1 MSTVGGAAAMP
12 AMDPI
17 APAQP
22 RTMSIAA
29 RVFLT
34 LCVLAGLMVG
44 ILKPAEPADPAN
56 MFGQH
61 MGALIFLLGIPV
73 LIAFIFAGRKKV
85 RHPNRFV
92 LIFCAISGLFT
103 LANAATL
110 FTFETSEA
118 RFSRLMR
125 EAAGVQPVAHKGFPR
140 QQRFDNEVREQYR
153 ILLQQ
158 NRDYTEAVRTLD
170 VSKMKLL
177 GQAESFVVPETS
189 REGLDQLHA
198 AYNLDMSEA
207 QKLSD
212 VMASIRHILEIDAS
226 SPAEREEV
234 LKSFDSTYSV
244 QISTRQHTLAAE
256 KAWVD
261 AVDDSHAYAKA
272 NSASITMRDERLH
285 VSNPVVLSE
294 LNIKIRTQNAQR
306 EAFLKLEHEVEQSRA
321 AGLEKMGLSTK
332 DVGGK

>member
-1 MSTVGGAAAMP
+1 MP
-12 AMDPI
+12 GMDPI
-17 APAQP
+17 GPPQP

-34 LCVLAGLMVG
+34 LCVLAGLVVG
-44 ILKPAEPADPAN
+44 IFKPAEPADPAN

-61 MGALIFLLGIPV
+61 LGALIFLLGLPA
-73 LIAFIFAGRKKV
+73 LIAFIFAGRRKV

-92 LIFCAISGLFT
+92 VIFCVLSGFFT
-103 LANAATL
+103 LANAASML
-110 FTFETSEA
+110 TFETPEA
-118 RFSRLMR
+118 RFTRLMR
-125 EAAGVQPVAHKGFPR
+125 EAAGFQPEAHKGFPR
-140 QQRFDNEVREQYR
+140 QQRFDNEIRQQYR

-170 VSKMKLL
+170 VSKTKLL

-189 REGLDQLHA
+189 QEGLDQLHA
-198 AYNLDMSEA
+198 AYNLDVSEA

-226 SPAEREEV
+226 SPAAREEV
-234 LKSFDSTYSV
+234 LKSFDGTYSV

-256 KAWVD
+256 KSWVD

-272 NSASITMRDERLH
+272 HQASIKMQDGRL
-285 VSNPVVLSE
+285 VVLNPVVLSE

-306 EAFLKLEHEVEQSRA
+306 EAFLKLNHELEQSQA
-321 AGLEKMGLSTK
+321 AALQKAGLTRK

>member
-1 MSTVGGAAAMP
+1 MP

-17 APAQP
+17 GPPQP
-22 RTMSIAA
+22 RTMSITA
-29 RVFLT
+29 RVFLV
-34 LCVLAGLMVG
+34 LCVLAGLAVG
-44 ILKPAEPADPAN
+44 ILKPAEPANPAE
-56 MFGQH
+56 MFGEH
-61 MGALIFLLGIPV
+61 LGALIFLLGFPA
-73 LIAFIFAGRKKV
+73 LIAFIFAGRRKV

-92 LIFCAISGLFT
+92 LIFCAISGFFT
-103 LANAATL
+103 LANAAPM
-110 FTFETSEA
+110 FRFETSEA

-125 EAAGVQPVAHKGFPR
+125 EAAGLQRVEHKGFPR
-140 QQRFDNEVREQYR
+140 QQRFDNEVRQQYR

-158 NRDYTEAVRTLD
+158 NRDYTEAVRKLD

-177 GQAESFVVPETS
+177 SQTESFVVPETA

-212 VMASIRHILEIDAS
+212 VMTSIRHLLETDAS
-226 SPAEREEV
+226 SAEREAV
-234 LKSFDSTYSV
+234 LRGFDSTYAV
-244 QISTRQHTLAAE
+244 QISTRQQTLAAE

-272 NSASITMRDERLH
+272 HNASIQIRDGHL
-285 VSNPVVLSE
+285 VVLNSVVLSE

-306 EAFLKLEHEVEQSRA
+306 EAFLKLNHELEESQA
-321 AGLEKMGLSTK
+321 AALKKAGLSRK

>member
-61 MGALIFLLGIPV
+61 LGALIFLLGFPA
-73 LIAFIFAGRKKV
+73 LIAFIFAGRRKV

-103 LANAATL
+103 LANAATM
-110 FTFETSEA
+110 FTFETPEV
-118 RFSRLMR
+118 RFTRLMR
-125 EAAGVQPVAHKGFPR
+125 EAAGVQPAAHKGFPR

-153 ILLQQ
+153 IMLQQ
-158 NRDYTEAVRTLD
+158 NRDFAEAK
-170 VSKMKLL
+170 SKVDISKVKLL
-177 GQAESFVVPETS
+177 AQAESFVVT
-189 REGLDQLHA
+189 RNCTRGA
-198 AYNLDMSEA
+198 G
-207 QKLSD
+207 
-212 VMASIRHILEIDAS
+212 
-226 SPAEREEV
+226 
-234 LKSFDSTYSV
+234 STACR
-244 QISTRQHTLAAE
+244 I
-256 KAWVD
+256 
-261 AVDDSHAYAKA
+261 
-272 NSASITMRDERLH
+272 
-285 VSNPVVLSE
+285 
-294 LNIKIRTQNAQR
+294 
-306 EAFLKLEHEVEQSRA
+306 
-321 AGLEKMGLSTK
+321 
-332 DVGGK
+332 